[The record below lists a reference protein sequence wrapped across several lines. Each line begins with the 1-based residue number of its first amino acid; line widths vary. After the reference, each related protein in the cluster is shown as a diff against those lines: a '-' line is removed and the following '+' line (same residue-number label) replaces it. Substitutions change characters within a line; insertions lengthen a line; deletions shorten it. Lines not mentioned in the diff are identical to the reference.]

1 MFIRS
6 ASSRRLAVGSLLF
19 TLIAVGPVR
28 AISPPWRPATR
39 FELRDATA
47 ALAERL
53 DKASRPGEPGFA
65 VILLRDGKPVLT
77 KFSGVESLE
86 TGSPIDAQ
94 TRFYIASITKTFT
107 ATAVLM
113 LYERGQL
120 HLEEPLSRW
129 VDGLP
134 ACARDV
140 RIQNLLYHTSGIPD
154 YFDVLGDRVSGMTNA
169 DILTFVRHLDRL
181 EFKPGEDYAYSNT
194 GYVLLAEV
202 IERVSGKSYE
212 VFLQENIFTP
222 LGMTHTVV
230 VRSGTPKF
238 SHRARG
244 YRKESGGFV
253 PDDYRD
259 LYTVGSGGVY
269 STLPDLVLW
278 YGAVMDSRLLKPR
291 TATIQFYPPVTLA
304 GSRSYLG
311 MGWSD
316 ETFGPKTPALD
327 GLRSYASI
335 GQLRGFRSMIQLFP
349 DQGLGW
355 IALSNAGEMP
365 MLGPGIVELFIHRV
379 P

>member
-6 ASSRRLAVGSLLF
+6 ARLRHFVLVSLVL
-19 TLIAVGPVR
+19 LPIAAAPVR
-28 AISPPWRPATR
+28 GISPPWRPTAR
-39 FELRDATA
+39 FELRDATP

-53 DKASRPGEPGFA
+53 DRIAHPGEPGFA
-65 VILLRDGKPVLT
+65 VMLLRDGKPILT
-77 KFSGVESLE
+77 KFSGVESLD
-86 TGSPIDAQ
+86 TGVPIGAE

-107 ATAVLM
+107 AAAVLM

-120 HLEEPLSRW
+120 HLEDSLSRW
-129 VDGLP
+129 VDELP
-134 ACARDV
+134 ACVRDV

-154 YFDVLGDRVSGMTNA
+154 YFDALGDRLSGKTNA
-169 DILTFVRHLDRL
+169 DILDFVRHLDKL
-181 EFKPGEDYAYSNT
+181 EFRPGEDYAYSNT

-202 IERVSGKSYE
+202 IERAGGKSYE
-212 VFLQENIFTP
+212 AFLHENILMP

-230 VRSGTPKF
+230 VRSGSPEF
-238 SHRARG
+238 GHRARG
-244 YRKESGGFV
+244 YRKDGDRFV

-269 STLPDLVLW
+269 STLQDLALW
-278 YGAVMDSRLLKPR
+278 YGAVTESRLLKPQ
-291 TATIQFYPPVTLA
+291 TASIQFYPPVTLA

-327 GLRSYASI
+327 GLRSYASV
-335 GQLRGFRSMIQLFP
+335 GLLRGFRSMIQLFP

-365 MLGPGIVELFIHRV
+365 MPGSGVAELYFRRA